1 MCCSPAPHMPFGVF
15 LWRGTGRQASGAVL
29 LPPLSEQQ
37 KVLCSMHSWT
47 VWCPYT
53 TVTCCLKGC
62 WHWENLSLCY
72 FMLPYATL
80 CYCHPGSIVLA
91 LCFVTPP
98 SLSLTRAIVFS
109 CAVLEAR
116 DTLVAWQPMVQQ
128 GPDPKQGF
136 RRALLATAVRAAL
149 WYHETSPL
157 TLSFFLNSKMKPYAT
172 NWVEPGLAEA
182 LRLMAAVCHQLTA
195 NTEDEAVLTIYWGN
209 QLLYVLW
216 MAIYWE
222 MCCPPGQRLEW
233 IYSLQYQTEAQ
244 QNKSNIFATSGK
256 TWRYAQV
263 IWIQFLS
270 FKF

>member
-1 MCCSPAPHMPFGVF
+1 MCYSPAPHMPFGVF
-15 LWRGTGRQASGAVL
+15 LWRGTGRQASRAVL
-29 LPPLSEQQ
+29 LPPVKWAAEGALQHAQ
-37 KVLCSMHSWT
+37 LD
-47 VWCPYT
+47 
-53 TVTCCLKGC
+53 CLMPL
-62 WHWENLSLCY
+62 HNSNLLPEGLLALREFK
-72 FMLPYATL
+72 FMLLYATL

-157 TLSFFLNSKMKPYAT
+157 TLSFFLNSKMKPYGT